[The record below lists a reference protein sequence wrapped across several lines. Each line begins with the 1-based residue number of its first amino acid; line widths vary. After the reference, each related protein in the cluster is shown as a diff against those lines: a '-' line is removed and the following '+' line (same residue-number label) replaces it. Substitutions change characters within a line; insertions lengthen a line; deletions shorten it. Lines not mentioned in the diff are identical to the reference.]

1 MSRLPIP
8 ATKQRI
14 ALACLAAFILPGLG
28 HVLLGRWGRGVL
40 LCLVILLMFLL
51 GFQMEGHLFRPVGR
65 EWLTWFF
72 SFLDA
77 GIGLPYLVCWVADWG
92 FEVTPDQAAK
102 LTFEYGNNFLCVA
115 GALNMLA
122 AMDAFDIGIGRK
134 A

>member
-1 MSRLPIP
+1 
-8 ATKQRI
+8 
-14 ALACLAAFILPGLG
+14 
-28 HVLLGRWGRGVL
+28 
-40 LCLVILLMFLL
+40 MFML
-51 GFQMEGHLFRPVGR
+51 GFLMEGHLFRPAGR

-77 GIGLPYLVCWVADWG
+77 GIGLPYVVCWVADRG
-92 FEVTPDQAAK
+92 FEVTPEQAAK

-115 GALNMLA
+115 GALNMLS